1 MVVPISMKIGTN
13 VKLSWAY
20 HIRQEN
26 TNIYDFDLNYSTY
39 ITEHLKIVFFG
50 NFRPKYDFRAWLW
63 FLVNCSC
70 FLLIFIL
77 LHRAVAEFCGVVVE
91 FFSHFVDF
99 QSCFGLI
106 SSGFCQC
113 WFDLVEFGSIASHF
127 CQLFAD
133 FCLFWQIVVW
143 FWSFLAVFSPC

>member
-1 MVVPISMKIGTN
+1 MI
-13 VKLSWAY
+13 
-20 HIRQEN
+20 
-26 TNIYDFDLNYSTY
+26 
-39 ITEHLKIVFFG
+39 FG
-50 NFRPKYDFRAWLW
+50 QLFVLF
-63 FLVNCSC
+63 
-70 FLLIFIL
+70 LIFIL
-77 LHRAVAEFCGVVVE
+77 LHRAVAEFSGVVVE

-143 FWSFLAVFSPC
+143 FSSFLAVFSACSFRANSFSGIFVFMSIVFKVPDKISLGTIIVLNCL